1 MIGWVL
7 THTSRKAYSSK
18 KLKKP
23 LAKLM
28 TGGLCGLRARLLR
41 KAFVFFPVAGG
52 FLCCAAAYLR
62 NVTLCPLL
70 LVLSLAP
77 LQIVSN
83 TPVHDL
89 VADLEVVLVRVTLF
103 AQGFSSPFHGKI

>member
-1 MIGWVL
+1 
-7 THTSRKAYSSK
+7 
-18 KLKKP
+18 
-23 LAKLM
+23 M
-28 TGGLCGLRARLLR
+28 TGGFCRLRARLLR
-41 KAFVFFPVAGG
+41 KALVFFPVAGG
-52 FLCCAAAYLR
+52 FFSDAVAYMH
-62 NVTLCPLL
+62 NMTLWPLL

-89 VADLEVVLVRVTLF
+89 VADLEVVLVRVTPF

>member
-1 MIGWVL
+1 
-7 THTSRKAYSSK
+7 
-18 KLKKP
+18 
-23 LAKLM
+23 M

-52 FLCCAAAYLR
+52 LLCCAAAYLR

-103 AQGFSSPFHGKI
+103 AQGFSSPFHGKIQKSCRREGIMANIGIFFLTLYAL